1 MYNSNLDSYFKQ
13 IGRTPLLTKAQEVE
27 LAKRIEKGDP
37 RAREQ
42 MIKANLRLA
51 VSIAKKYAKYGS
63 TLEDLIQESNIG
75 LIKAVEKFDWRKGYK
90 FSTYACW
97 WIKQAVTR
105 SLTANSTILKIPS
118 HTLSD
123 ARKINQIIKDFEE
136 EFNQEP
142 SNEEISGIMG
152 ISIGQVEN
160 AIAALRSRYVKS
172 IDMPIGND
180 GESKTTLGDL
190 IPDNNSSSIDSRLDN
205 QTLKGVI
212 VKALQ
217 SLSKREELVLR
228 LRFGIGE
235 TDADDTNIFNI
246 INKKEE

>member
-13 IGRTPLLTKAQEVE
+13 IGRTPLLTRAEEVE
-27 LAKRIEKGDP
+27 LAKKIEAGDQ
-37 RAREQ
+37 RARAK
-42 MIKANLRLA
+42 MIESNLRLA

-63 TLEDLIQESNIG
+63 NLEDLIQESNIG
-75 LIKAVEKFDWRKGYK
+75 LIKAVEKFDWRKGFK

-97 WIKQAVTR
+97 WIKQSVTR
-105 SLTANSTILKIPS
+105 YLTGDSTILKIPS

-123 ARKINQIIKDFEE
+123 ARKLNQVIKDFEE

-142 SNEEISGIMG
+142 SKEDISEIMG

-160 AIAALRSRYVKS
+160 AIEALRSRYVKS
-172 IDMPIGND
+172 IDTPISSD
-180 GESKTTLGDL
+180 GDNKTTLGDL
-190 IPDNNSSSIDSRLDN
+190 IPDNNSTSIDARLDN
-205 QTLKGVI
+205 EKLREVI
-212 VKALQ
+212 VKALK

-235 TDADDTNIFNI
+235 TDVDDQNIFNI
-246 INKKEE
+246 INKEGE

>member
-13 IGRTPLLTKAQEVE
+13 IGRTPLLTRAQEVE
-27 LAKRIEKGDP
+27 LAKKIENGDQ
-37 RAREQ
+37 RARAK
-42 MIKANLRLA
+42 MIESNLRLA
-51 VSIAKKYAKYGS
+51 VSIAKKYSKYGS
-63 TLEDLIQESNIG
+63 NLEDLIQESNIG

-97 WIKQAVTR
+97 WIKQSVTR
-105 SLTANSTILKIPS
+105 YLTGDSTILKIPS

-123 ARKINQIIKDFEE
+123 ARKLNQVIKDFEE

-142 SNEEISGIMG
+142 SKEDISEIMG

-160 AIAALRSRYVKS
+160 AMAALKSRYVKS

-190 IPDNNSSSIDSRLDN
+190 IPDNNAVSIDSKLDN
-205 QTLKGVI
+205 EKLRGVI
-212 VKALQ
+212 VKALM

-235 TDADDTNIFNI
+235 TDIDDQNIFNI

>member
-1 MYNSNLDSYFKQ
+1 
-13 IGRTPLLTKAQEVE
+13 
-27 LAKRIEKGDP
+27 
-37 RAREQ
+37 
-42 MIKANLRLA
+42 
-51 VSIAKKYAKYGS
+51 
-63 TLEDLIQESNIG
+63 
-75 LIKAVEKFDWRKGYK
+75 
-90 FSTYACW
+90 
-97 WIKQAVTR
+97 
-105 SLTANSTILKIPS
+105 
-118 HTLSD
+118 
-123 ARKINQIIKDFEE
+123 
-136 EFNQEP
+136 
-142 SNEEISGIMG
+142 MG

-190 IPDNNSSSIDSRLDN
+190 IPDNNSSSIDSILDN